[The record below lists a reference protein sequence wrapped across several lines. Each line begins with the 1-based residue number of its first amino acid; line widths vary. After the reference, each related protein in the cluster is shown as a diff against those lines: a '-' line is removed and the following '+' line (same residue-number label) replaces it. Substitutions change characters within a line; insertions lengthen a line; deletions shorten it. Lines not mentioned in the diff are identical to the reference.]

1 MTTRA
6 SALVPVEVIVTP
18 RPGVRDPQGEAVE
31 EALRNLGHGPVE
43 VSCVG
48 RVLRLSV
55 PATGEQDARQT
66 VSRMCDELLVNP
78 NLETYEVRV
87 RTA

>member
-1 MTTRA
+1 MA
-6 SALVPVEVIVTP
+6 AADPALIPVEVIVTP
-18 RPGVRDPQGEAVE
+18 RPGVRDPQGEAVQ

-43 VSCVG
+43 VGCVG

-55 PATGEQDARQT
+55 PAPDEQAARAA

-87 RTA
+87 RAA